1 MTVKSKVD
9 VAVIGRGMLGS
20 SAARHLADLGASVA
34 LIGPGE
40 PADHSTH
47 EGVFGS
53 HHDSG
58 RITRVLDRNPYYAK
72 ISAASIAR
80 YRGLESRTGITFFYD
95 VGQITVSGIVQYLD
109 ELSACAVVHD
119 LNHSILDNAGLA
131 EMFPYLKFADGMT
144 GIHEIGTAGH
154 IDPRR
159 FIAAQGELVQLAG
172 GQVINETVT
181 RIKEHNRVQILSW
194 KDDGECRC
202 SKVLLA
208 TGAFANHFGIIPE
221 PISIEVAEHT
231 VVFGEVSKDT
241 AEILSAM
248 PSVIYHQTDEIGGSV
263 YILPPI
269 KYPDGRTWLKIGQ
282 SSGHSMVDPEQNLI
296 PWFQG
301 IGDADI
307 AEWLSEELSKVLPGT
322 ELLSQHTSSCV
333 TTKSQSGLQFID
345 KFDGTEV
352 YSCLVGEGQAAKSA
366 DELGRMA
373 AHMVLYGRVPVE
385 YDDFDLRIKYQ

>member
-1 MTVKSKVD
+1 MSVKSIVD
-9 VAVIGRGMLGS
+9 VAIVGRGMLGS
-20 SAARHLADLGASVA
+20 SAARHLTNLGASVA

-47 EGVFGS
+47 DGVFGS

-58 RITRVLDRNPYYAK
+58 RITRILDRNPYYAQ

-80 YRGLESRTGITFFYD
+80 YRDLESRTGITFFYD
-95 VGQITVSGIVQYLD
+95 AGQITVSGMIPYLD
-109 ELSACAVVHD
+109 ELSACAVKHG
-119 LNHSILDNAGLA
+119 LNYSILNKTGLA
-131 EMFPYLKFADGMT
+131 TTFPYLHFADGMT
-144 GIHEIGTAGH
+144 GIHEIGTAGY
-154 IDPRR
+154 INPRR
-159 FIAAQGELVQLAG
+159 YIAAQGEAIKLAG
-172 GQVINETVT
+172 GQVIDETVI

-194 KDDGECRC
+194 QDHGECRC
-202 SKVLLA
+202 GKVLLA
-208 TGAFANHFGIIPE
+208 TGAFANHLGIIPE
-221 PISIEVAEHT
+221 PISIDVVEHT
-231 VVFGEVSKDT
+231 VVLGEVSKDT

-248 PSVIYHQTDEIGGSV
+248 PSVIYHQNDQIGGSV

-282 SSGHSMVDPEQNLI
+282 SNGHVMVDPEQNLI

-307 AEWLSEELSKVLPGT
+307 AEWLSEELSSILPGI
-322 ELLSQHTSSCV
+322 ELLSKQTASCV
-333 TTKSQSGLQFID
+333 TSKSQSGLQFID
-345 KFDGTEV
+345 KFDDTEV

-373 AHMVLYGRVPVE
+373 AHKVLYGKVPAE
-385 YDDFDLRIKYQ
+385 YEHFDFHIKY